1 MPSCVLL
8 NSGSG
13 RPIYALTPKNCF
25 KVPDMSSS
33 PHIFEA
39 TMENFQQEVMEA
51 SSSTP
56 VLVDVWAEWCAPC
69 KQLLPLLEKLVGEYQ
84 GAFRLAKVNADEQKQ
99 LTSSLGVRA
108 LPTIILVK
116 DGEAVDGFNSALP
129 ESEIRKVLEKHIKLP
144 EEDPYEK
151 AHRIWGE
158 GDIDG
163 ALGILSEMNQKD
175 PENLKVLIDLAQ
187 LKAESGDLETA
198 EQVLESL
205 PPEEKLQHQAK
216 QLAARIK
223 FLKQSAELPPVKDLE
238 MALEQDPEDPN
249 ALHFLALHNVLKEQ
263 NAEAMELLIR
273 LMRVDGKY
281 KDEVAKTTLVE
292 LFEKL
297 GNDNPDV
304 RIYRRKLYT
313 MMH

>member
-1 MPSCVLL
+1 
-8 NSGSG
+8 
-13 RPIYALTPKNCF
+13 
-25 KVPDMSSS
+25 MSSS

-39 TMENFQQEVMEA
+39 TMENFQQEVMDA
-51 SSSTP
+51 SSTTP

-69 KQLLPLLEKLVGEYQ
+69 KQLMPLLEKLVIEYQ
-84 GAFRLAKVNADEQKQ
+84 GAFRLAKVNADEQEQ
-99 LTSSLGVRA
+99 LTSSLGVRS

-116 DGEAVDGFNSALP
+116 DGQAVDGFSSALP
-129 ESEIRKVLEKHIKLP
+129 ESEIRKVLEKHIELP
-144 EEDPYEK
+144 EEAPYEK

-158 GDIDG
+158 GDVDG
-163 ALGILSEMNQKD
+163 ALAILSEMNQKD

-187 LKAESGDLETA
+187 LKAESGDIETA

-238 MALEQDPEDPN
+238 MALEQDPKDPN
-249 ALHFLALHNVLKEQ
+249 ALHLLALHYVLAER

-273 LMRVDGKY
+273 LMQVDSKY
-281 KDEVAKTTLVE
+281 KDEVAKVTLVE

-297 GNDNPDV
+297 GNSNPDV
-304 RIYRRKLYT
+304 RAYRRRLYT
-313 MMH
+313 LMH

>member
-1 MPSCVLL
+1 
-8 NSGSG
+8 
-13 RPIYALTPKNCF
+13 
-25 KVPDMSSS
+25 MSSS

-51 SSSTP
+51 SSATP

-69 KQLLPLLEKLVGEYQ
+69 KQLMPLLEKLANEYQ
-84 GAFRLAKVNADEQKQ
+84 GAFRLAKVNADQQEQ
-99 LTSSLGVRA
+99 LTSSLGVRS
-108 LPTIILVK
+108 LPTVILVK
-116 DGEAVDGFNSALP
+116 DGQAVDGFNGALP
-129 ESEIRKVLEKHIKLP
+129 ESEIRKVLEKHIELP
-144 EEDPYEK
+144 DEDPYEK
-151 AHRIWGE
+151 AHRLWGE
-158 GDIDG
+158 GDVDG
-163 ALGILSEMNQKD
+163 AMEILSEMNQKD

-187 LKAESGDLETA
+187 LKAESGDIETA

-238 MALEQDPEDPN
+238 MALEQDPKDPN
-249 ALHFLALHNVLKEQ
+249 ALHLLALHHVLQEK
-263 NAEAMELLIR
+263 NAEAMELLIK
-273 LMRVDGKY
+273 LMQVDSKY

-297 GNDNPDV
+297 GNGNPDV
-304 RIYRRKLYT
+304 RTYRRKLYT
-313 MMH
+313 LMH